1 MRQTEPVQQPAL
13 FKEETGLPPIPA
25 RPAGVFVQDADP
37 FDADPFADPDSTL
50 ENKPPPGEPHRV
62 LAPSLVLPPIP
73 ALDPFADPLVLVSTS
88 HDGDG
93 LSRLS
98 AGSIYDE
105 SIARASM
112 SSNNVSFTHFLD
124 PWNDSLTSFFL
135 AGRVCLVSAVSEVSP
150 ACGKESG
157 S

>member
-105 SIARASM
+105 SIARVSM
-112 SSNNVSFTHFLD
+112 SSSNVRFTHFLGV
-124 PWNDSLTSFFL
+124 WHGSLTF
-135 AGRVCLVSAVSEVSP
+135 P
-150 ACGKESG
+150 
-157 S
+157 

>member
-112 SSNNVSFTHFLD
+112 SSNNVGYALWALWARFRQPVGRRVVVRCLARFRSFVVAPD
-124 PWNDSLTSFFL
+124 Y
-135 AGRVCLVSAVSEVSP
+135 
-150 ACGKESG
+150 
-157 S
+157 